1 MNELDKA
8 RKEIN
13 EIDAEMALLFE
24 KRMKA
29 SECAVQKGTRT
40 FRKGPR
46 SGTTGH

>member
-29 SECAVQKGTRT
+29 SECV
-40 FRKGPR
+40 R
-46 SGTTGH
+46 SSKRNADFP